1 MATVSDASS
10 PPPPATPAPTPALP
24 GRRLPILPVQA
35 GLLAL
40 IVGLAI
46 FGPGDLQYKM
56 DVLGFGVCHQLLSH
70 SFIIGGHALP
80 VCARCTGIYLGA
92 VVGMGLLFWLRPRT
106 QGLPSSAMMGV
117 LVFMFLT
124 MAADGLNSTFQSLP
138 GGQGLWETTNTLR
151 IITGTL
157 AGTAIAFFLYPM
169 FNSAFWRR
177 DLLSDEP
184 SLDRPFELFGYGAA
198 LAVLVGLTLS
208 SDGDAGA
215 GVVYWIIALTS
226 MTGLLLLLTL
236 ANTMIITLILRRE
249 GQIGS
254 WQAALTPLLLA
265 LLLTIIELLLLSAAR
280 GELSLLIGPLPP
292 GMPTIPGVR

>member
-1 MATVSDASS
+1 MASTSEPS
-10 PPPPATPAPTPALP
+10 APDQPLT
-24 GRRLPILPVQA
+24 GRRLPIQPVQA
-35 GLLAL
+35 GLVAVIL
-40 IVGLAI
+40 GLAI

-106 QGLPSSAMMGV
+106 QGLPSSAMMAV
-117 LVFMFLT
+117 LVFMFMT
-124 MAADGLNSTFQSLP
+124 MAADGLNSTFQALP

-151 IITGTL
+151 VITGTL

-169 FNSAFWRR
+169 FNSAFWRS

-198 LAVLVGLTLS
+198 LAVLVGLALS

-215 GVVYWIIALTS
+215 GVVYWILALTS
-226 MTGLLLLLTL
+226 IAGLLLLLTL
-236 ANTMIITLILRRE
+236 ANTMILTLIMRRE
-249 GQIGS
+249 GQIAS

-265 LLLTIIELLLLSAAR
+265 LLLAILELLLLAAAR
-280 GELSLLIGPLPP
+280 GELSLLIGNLPP
-292 GMPTIPGVR
+292 GMPTVPGVR

>member
-1 MATVSDASS
+1 MEHMATVSNPQPVA
-10 PPPPATPAPTPALP
+10 
-24 GRRLPILPVQA
+24 GRRLPIQPVQA
-35 GLLAL
+35 GLLAF

-46 FGPGDLQYKM
+46 FGPGTLQYKM

-92 VVGMGLLFWLRPRT
+92 VVGMGLLLWLRPRA
-106 QGLPSSAMMGV
+106 QGLPSSAMMSV
-117 LVFMFLT
+117 LVLMFLT
-124 MAADGLNSTFQSLP
+124 MAADGLNSTFQALP
-138 GGQGLWETTNTLR
+138 GGQGLWDTTNTLR
-151 IITGTL
+151 LITGTL
-157 AGTAIAFFLYPM
+157 AGTAISFFLYPM
-169 FNSAFWRR
+169 FNSAFWRS

-208 SDGDAGA
+208 ADGDAGA
-215 GVVYWIIALTS
+215 DAVYWIISLAS

-236 ANTMIITLILRRE
+236 ANTMIVTLVTRRE
-249 GQIGS
+249 GQIAS
-254 WQAALTPLLLA
+254 WQAAVTPLLIAFTLA
-265 LLLTIIELLLLSAAR
+265 LVELLLLSAGR
-280 GELSLLIGPLPP
+280 GELSLIVGIGNLPP

>member
-1 MATVSDASS
+1 MATASQ
-10 PPPPATPAPTPALP
+10 PTAPDQPIA
-24 GRRLPILPVQA
+24 GRRLPIQPVQA
-35 GLLAL
+35 GLLVF

-46 FGPGDLQYKM
+46 FTPGDLQYKM

-70 SFIIGGHALP
+70 SFIIGGHVLP

-92 VVGMGLLFWLRPRT
+92 VVGMGLLLWLRPRA
-106 QGLPSSAMMGV
+106 QGFPSAAMMGV

-124 MAADGLNSTFQSLP
+124 MAADGLNSTFQALP
-138 GGQGLWETTNTLR
+138 GTSGLWDTTNTLR
-151 IITGTL
+151 IVTGTL
-157 AGTAIAFFLYPM
+157 AGTAISFFLYPM
-169 FNSAFWRR
+169 FNSAFWRQ

-208 SDGDAGA
+208 SDGDTGA

-236 ANTMIITLILRRE
+236 ANTMIVTLVMRRE
-249 GQIGS
+249 GQIAS
-254 WQAALTPLLLA
+254 WQAAVTPLLIAFVLA
-265 LLLTIIELLLLSAAR
+265 ICELLLLAAGR
-280 GELSLLIGPLPP
+280 GELSLLIGNLPP